1 MALLEAFA
9 RPFDAAAATAA
20 HAALLDDRLALRRTR
35 DLLDEVINREF
46 RGRVALVSSFGADS
60 VVLLHLVA
68 SVAKDTPV
76 IFIDTGKLFGT
87 TQWYKDEIVS
97 RLGLTDVQVARP
109 DPAVL
114 TTQDSDAGLWM
125 RDPDACCAIRKVAPL
140 AQALAGFDAWM
151 SGRKRYQ
158 GGSRAELP
166 VFEADGRRV
175 KINPLAGWS
184 RADLDGYRRLHGLPE
199 HPLVADGY
207 RSIGCEPCTERADG
221 SDERSGRWSGTGKT
235 ECGIHWSLA
244 AYDPGAVGL

>member
-9 RPFDAAAATAA
+9 RPFDPAAAAAA

-76 IFIDTGKLFGT
+76 IFIDTGKLFGA
-87 TQWYKDEIVS
+87 TQWYKDEIVA
-97 RLGLTDVQVARP
+97 RLGLTDVRVARP

-158 GGSRAELP
+158 GGSRAQLP
-166 VFEADGRRV
+166 VFEADGHRV

-184 RADLDGYRRLHGLPE
+184 RSDLDGYRRLHGLPE
-199 HPLVADGY
+199 HPLVSDGY
-207 RSIGCEPCTERADG
+207 RSVGCEPCTERADG
-221 SDERSGRWSGTGKT
+221 KDERSGRWSGTGKT